1 MENSFIDSYE
11 KATPFF
17 YWFSK
22 LFESKARDKSL
33 DLSGLKNGYSILI
46 IAPPTEFYIHK
57 LLESNSE
64 GENHLIYF
72 SDQMKSRLEK
82 RLLGNIA
89 YIAGVGSIEDFPYE
103 SDKFDVVFAYCYLDF
118 LEAEERKIALSDENY
133 VSFQFKGG
141 GADYERRLW
150 RLAFLKEI
158 LEEQGFAVDI
168 KEDTLFARLEGYEKD
183 FIREKLKILGYLT
196 IHSRQLDMIMSNS
209 SMVSYYRLKIRN
221 DIRDIVHSQQ

>member
-1 MENSFIDSYE
+1 MENNDRWFTQGTGRLNRMENSFIDSYE

-72 SDQMKSRLEK
+72 SDQMKARLEK
-82 RLLGNIA
+82 RLLGHIA

-118 LEAEERKIALSDENY
+118 LEAEERKIALEEIRRVLRFGGRLLMTYLSPPDNLVQRVCVNIFTRY
-133 VSFQFKGG
+133 RFLSQGVKIIQVKSLLRQTHFK
-141 GADYERRLW
+141 
-150 RLAFLKEI
+150 K
-158 LEEQGFAVDI
+158 VDI
-168 KEDTLFARLEGYEKD
+168 LHCSQKGLSVDLAYAEK
-183 FIREKLKILGYLT
+183 
-196 IHSRQLDMIMSNS
+196 
-209 SMVSYYRLKIRN
+209 
-221 DIRDIVHSQQ
+221 

>member
-11 KATPFF
+11 KATPLF

-72 SDQMKSRLEK
+72 SDQMKARLEK
-82 RLLGNIA
+82 RLLGHIA

-118 LEAEERKIALSDENY
+118 LEAEERKIALEEIRRVLRFGGRLLTTYLSPPDNFKYLQKSEFLRLP
-133 VSFQFKGG
+133 FQIYDNF
-141 GADYERRLW
+141 
-150 RLAFLKEI
+150 
-158 LEEQGFAVDI
+158 
-168 KEDTLFARLEGYEKD
+168 
-183 FIREKLKILGYLT
+183 
-196 IHSRQLDMIMSNS
+196 
-209 SMVSYYRLKIRN
+209 
-221 DIRDIVHSQQ
+221 